1 MNRNYAHYPKPCVPI
16 DNDQPPHAIQSFIDC
31 THFLCIK
38 IHPFPLESRF
48 ILNFIVLNMTIKT
61 LRIVG
66 FLEGLSFL
74 LLLFIAMPL
83 KYIWGNPI
91 LVKFVGMGHGILFI
105 LFLAVL
111 FAVCEKQKWSIKM
124 FILGFIAS
132 ILPFGPFVFDHK
144 LKKFES

>member
-1 MNRNYAHYPKPCVPI
+1 MLNWKFYPSVI
-16 DNDQPPHAIQSFIDC
+16 
-31 THFLCIK
+31 FLSIK
-38 IHPFPLESRF
+38 IHPFQLESRF
-48 ILNFIVLNMTIKT
+48 ILNFIVLNMNIKT
-61 LRIVG
+61 LRVVG

-83 KYIWGNPI
+83 KYIWGNPL

-105 LFLAVL
+105 LFLIVL